1 VRDGARR
8 LGPVLWAVAALGVG
22 AAFVAKPLTSH
33 SPAITAAPVPA
44 AATSVS
50 AAPPASGPAT
60 RPAPHESAPA
70 DASAAKV
77 FGERL
82 AHQPGKHWPAA
93 SDVNLPKTSSQHHS
107 VQAAKTV
114 ADHAPAVAPLHALR
128 QADLLVVAPATL
140 PASLAG
146 KIRRLPHVVAAE
158 RIEAATI
165 KVNGDF
171 VQMLGVNP
179 DKFRAFAARPTAK
192 STALWRNVA
201 AGQMAVSY
209 FMGRQDKLPLGA
221 KVNVAGKR
229 PTVLKVG
236 GQGTVGVAGVDAVV
250 SDSVAAK
257 LGIPVANALV
267 ISAPKAEL
275 TSLRR
280 SVKRLMP
287 HHAAVAQLVVQT
299 QLPGTVVQTQPVTTG
314 AAGATS
320 PVRND
325 GPAITPAQA
334 HAFLKAALSRV
345 GMPYVWGAEGPR
357 SFDCSGLVQWS
368 LRQAGIAMPRV
379 AVDQARTGPQV
390 PVSQIQPGDLIF
402 YHTDPTAPTYISHVA
417 IYLGNGLMVQAPR
430 PGMNVEV
437 VKADF
442 GGGFAGAVRVYP
454 ALAAAVA
461 GSPIG

>member
-1 VRDGARR
+1 MRDGARR
-8 LGPVLWAVAALGVG
+8 LGPVLWAVAALGIG

-33 SPAITAAPVPA
+33 SPAITAAPAPGT
-44 AATSVS
+44 ATSPGAAPTSGS
-50 AAPPASGPAT
+50 AA
-60 RPAPHESAPA
+60 RPAPAASTAPA
-70 DASAAKV
+70 ASAAAV

-93 SDVNLPKTSSQHHS
+93 SGVRMPASTAQHRS
-107 VQAAKTV
+107 VQAARTV
-114 ADHAPAVAPLHALR
+114 ADHAPAVAPLHSLR

-140 PASLAG
+140 SASLATA
-146 KIRRLPHVVAAE
+146 IRRLPHVAAAE

-179 DKFRAFAARPTAK
+179 GKFRAFAARPTAR

-201 AGQMAVSY
+201 NGGIAVSY
-209 FMGRQDKLPLGA
+209 LMGRQDKLPLGA
-221 KVNVAGKR
+221 KVNVAGKK

-236 GQGTVGVAGVDAVV
+236 GYGTVGIAGVDAVV

-257 LGIPVANALV
+257 LGIPAANALV

-275 TSLRR
+275 ATLAHKVRR
-280 SVKRLMP
+280 LLP
-287 HHAAVAQLVVQT
+287 HGAAIAQLVVQT
-299 QLPGTVVQTQPVTTG
+299 QQPGTVIQARPIVTG

-325 GPAITPAQA
+325 GPPITAAQA

-357 SFDCSGLVQWS
+357 SFDCSGLVLWS
-368 LRQAGIAMPRV
+368 LHQAGIAMPRV

-402 YHTDPTAPTYISHVA
+402 YHTDPTAPSYISHVA
-417 IYLGNGLMVQAPR
+417 IYLGNGLMVQAPE
-430 PGMNVEV
+430 PGKDVEV

-461 GSPIG
+461 GSPAG

>member
-33 SPAITAAPVPA
+33 SPAITAKPVHVTAPSAGA
-44 AATSVS
+44 A
-50 AAPPASGPAT
+50 PASGSAT
-60 RPAPHESAPA
+60 RPAPDPWAAS
-70 DASAAKV
+70 DASAAAV

-93 SDVNLPKTSSQHHS
+93 SAVRMPSKTSQHHS
-107 VQAAKTV
+107 VQAATTV

-146 KIRRLPHVVAAE
+146 KIRKLPHVVAAE

-192 STALWRNVA
+192 ATALWRNVA

-221 KVNVAGKR
+221 KVNVAGQR

-236 GQGTVGVAGVDAVV
+236 GHGTVGVAGVDAVV

-275 TSLRR
+275 ASLTHK
-280 SVKRLMP
+280 VKRLLP
-287 HHAAVAQLVVQT
+287 KHASIAQLVVQT
-299 QLPGTVVQTQPVTTG
+299 TQPGAVVQAQPVTTG

-325 GPAITPAQA
+325 GPPITPTQA
-334 HAFLKAALSRV
+334 RAFLKAALSRV

-368 LRQAGIAMPRV
+368 LHQAGIAMPRV

-430 PGMNVEV
+430 PGMNVEI

-461 GSPIG
+461 GSPAG